1 MTRVR
6 ELEAGDLAAVADLW
20 MRVFRKT
27 SQPGP
32 SALQAYF
39 GQVLL
44 EPAGAGPRSLVY
56 EKDGRVVG
64 FLGVLR
70 RPVSFEGEPQ
80 VAAVTSQFMVDP
92 NGGGGVAGL
101 ALMKAFLAGPQDLSF
116 TDGASGSARA
126 IWEALRGEV
135 ILPYCCMWTRVLRP
149 GSYFAGKVKERTGWA
164 TGARLFTPVSAG
176 VDRAA
181 RLLPPYAR
189 VRNACTAEEATEADL
204 VGCVAGLPS
213 KWLLRTNY
221 DGAAL
226 GSVLQ
231 MAEQARTRGEL
242 IRRIV
247 RDSAG
252 ELLGWYVYYAKSR
265 GTARVLQFGGNE
277 RRIAEVIGNLLQDAE
292 NRGCLAISGRLEPR
306 FAQELARARCS
317 FDFPEVFFLAHS
329 RRKEILAALH
339 AGRAF
344 ITRLDGEWWLRFH
357 EEDWDRAAV
366 PRNELCPVRE
376 TTAQ

>member
-1 MTRVR
+1 VTRVR
-6 ELEAGDLAAVADLW
+6 ELEAGDLASVADLW
-20 MRVFRKT
+20 MRVFRKA
-27 SQPGP
+27 SHPG
-32 SALQAYF
+32 SLALQAYF
-39 GQVLL
+39 GQVFL
-44 EPAGAGPRSLVY
+44 EPPGVGPRSLVY

-101 ALMKAFLAGPQDLSF
+101 ALMKAFLAGSQDLSF
-116 TDGASGSARA
+116 TDGASGNARS

-135 ILPYCCMWTRVLRP
+135 ILPYCCVWTRVLRP
-149 GSYFAGKVKERTGWA
+149 GSYLAGKVRERTGWA
-164 TGARLFTPVSAG
+164 GGMRLFAPVSAG
-176 VDRAA
+176 IDKGA
-181 RLLPPYAR
+181 RLLPPYAPI
-189 VRNACTAEEATEADL
+189 RNECRAEEASAEDL
-204 VGCVAGLPS
+204 VRCVAGLSP
-213 KWLLRTNY
+213 KWALRTSY
-221 DGAAL
+221 DAAGL
-226 GSVLQ
+226 GRVLR
-231 MAEQARTRGEL
+231 MAEDATTRGQL
-242 IRRIV
+242 IRRVV

-252 ELLGWYVYYAKSR
+252 ELLGWYVYYAKPR

-277 RRIAEVIGNLLQDAE
+277 RRVEQVIGNLFLDAE

-329 RRKEILAALH
+329 RRKEILAGLN

-344 ITRLDGEWWLRFH
+344 LTRLDGEWWLRFH
-357 EEDWDRAAV
+357 EEDWDRV
-366 PRNELCPVRE
+366 PVPGNELWRVRE